1 MAGTER
7 ALNEITG
14 EIVDAAY
21 KLHTT
26 LGPGLLESVYEQLL
40 TRDLERRDLRAVRQ
54 LPISFD
60 YEGLRFEDVCR
71 VDLLVENR
79 VVVEIKSV
87 ERFAPVHPKQLLTY
101 LRLLNLPL
109 GLLINFGAPTL
120 KEGVR
125 RVANNLPS
133 SASPRLCVNPLP
145 SKPPTRA
152 DARTPVPR
160 TPPSPNT

>member
-1 MAGTER
+1 MAGVER
-7 ALNEITG
+7 MLNEVTG

-40 TRDLERRDLRAVRQ
+40 TRDLERRGLRAVRQ

-60 YEGLRFEDVCR
+60 YDGLRFEDVCR

-79 VVVEIKSV
+79 VGVEIKSV

-109 GLLINFGAPTL
+109 GSL
-120 KEGVR
+120 
-125 RVANNLPS
+125 
-133 SASPRLCVNPLP
+133 
-145 SKPPTRA
+145 
-152 DARTPVPR
+152 
-160 TPPSPNT
+160 